1 MKATVDDKCI
11 GCDLCTQICPEVFEL
26 NDQNVAIVKVDVVPA
41 QAEATCKEAAA
52 SCPVEAITLT
62 G

>member
-11 GCDLCTQICPEVFEL
+11 GCGLCIESCPEVFEL
-26 NDQNVAIVKVDVVPA
+26 NDQNIAIVKVDVVPA
-41 QAEATCKEAAA
+41 QAQEACKEAAA

-62 G
+62 E